1 MKTQHAVQNLVFNM
15 DETLPEELFCRGDFR
30 YDDGKLML
38 EEGKAVSFDTYF
50 NMFFASQWK
59 ELTKI
64 EKVCF
69 LLKLQGTGRI
79 QVWRTDS
86 AGKEKLMEEIPFSLT
101 REAEVV
107 VGKNLSLKKLGYAC
121 WLRLIAD
128 KGTVYLHGGSI
139 VTGNEPSRNLRL
151 ACCFCTYKREKEI
164 LRNVHNLLAGVSAED
179 SLLKGKVD
187 IFVADNGHT
196 LTPEDFGNAEHVFLF
211 ENRNYG
217 GSSGFT
223 RCMMEAGLK
232 KKGTYSHLILMDD
245 DALIRS
251 SVLERTAQLLSFLK
265 PEYQGHMIG
274 GALLSLQQPWLQA
287 ENGAEF
293 RKRGA
298 ALNGERID
306 LREYENVRNILK
318 RDRDVN
324 YNAWFFSCIPAD
336 FVTDTNLPMPF
347 FIHGDDIE
355 YGLRFKKK
363 ILTLNG
369 ICIWHPDPTTNRKA
383 CMTYYDH
390 RNYSIIEAIHDPHMN
405 AEKYLLTESVKILRH
420 LAEYRYDDALYSIWG
435 SRDFLRGI
443 DWYKQQDP
451 EALNRRVLTWREQE
465 RCHVENASEQLEPPL
480 GVRKMNKLKKLFNVV
495 LPVTIER
502 KVYSDNVT
510 WLDIDQSGT
519 REICIVNPATGDGLI
534 YRRDRKKQKEVL
546 KEFRKLSRLIR
557 SDYDRVADEW
567 RARWPE
573 LTNEAF
579 WREYLGL

>member
-1 MKTQHAVQNLVFNM
+1 
-15 DETLPEELFCRGDFR
+15 
-30 YDDGKLML
+30 
-38 EEGKAVSFDTYF
+38 
-50 NMFFASQWK
+50 
-59 ELTKI
+59 
-64 EKVCF
+64 
-69 LLKLQGTGRI
+69 
-79 QVWRTDS
+79 
-86 AGKEKLMEEIPFSLT
+86 ME
-101 REAEVV
+101 
-107 VGKNLSLKKLGYAC
+107 
-121 WLRLIAD
+121 
-128 KGTVYLHGGSI
+128 
-139 VTGNEPSRNLRL
+139 
-151 ACCFCTYKREKEI
+151 
-164 LRNVHNLLAGVSAED
+164 GVSAEG

-187 IFVADNGHT
+187 IYVADNGHT

-245 DALIRS
+245 DALIRG
-251 SVLERTAQLLSFLK
+251 SVLARTAQLLSFLK
-265 PEYQGHMIG
+265 PEYQGYMIG
-274 GALLSLQQPWLQA
+274 GALLSQKQPWLQA

-324 YNAWFFSCIPAD
+324 YNAWFFSCIPAG
-336 FVTDTNLPMPF
+336 FVTETNLPMPF

-355 YGLRFKKK
+355 YGLRFEKK

-465 RCHVENASEQLEPPL
+465 RCHVENASEQLETPL
-480 GVRKMNKLKKLFNVV
+480 GVRKMNKIKKMFNVV
-495 LPVTIER
+495 LPITTEHRI
-502 KVYSDNVT
+502 YSDNAT

-519 REICIVNPATGDGLI
+519 REICIVDPATGDGLI
-534 YRRDRKKQKEVL
+534 YRRDRKKQNEVL

-573 LTNEAF
+573 LTNEPF
-579 WREYLGL
+579 WREYLGI